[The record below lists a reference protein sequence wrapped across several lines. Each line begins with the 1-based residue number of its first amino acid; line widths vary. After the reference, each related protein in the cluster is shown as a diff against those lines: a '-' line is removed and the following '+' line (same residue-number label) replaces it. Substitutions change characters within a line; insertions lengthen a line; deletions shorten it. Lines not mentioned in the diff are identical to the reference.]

1 MSTNLRLEPTRDYFA
16 RGTTP
21 KNTINNI
28 VQLASGSPFQYD
40 IVSTAQIQAMA
51 ELAEIWADATTF
63 LSAADDRSRVLTG
76 EQLVD
81 LGERHNLSLD
91 VWAKKWTWH
100 GP

>member
-1 MSTNLRLEPTRDYFA
+1 
-16 RGTTP
+16 
-21 KNTINNI
+21 
-28 VQLASGSPFQYD
+28 
-40 IVSTAQIQAMA
+40 MA